1 MTFRSKTKT
10 TTRTT
15 SQKID
20 SPEDSLGSFSNHDGD
35 GNENAEKSNGFVKPN
50 NNFAR
55 ASRLFVHFFVSLHDY
70 NVKMPDF
77 TLYGGR
83 KQATT
88 NFSFSF

>member
-35 GNENAEKSNGFVKPN
+35 GNENAEKSNGFVNPN

-55 ASRLFVHFFVSLHDY
+55 ASRLFVHFFASLHDY

>member
-50 NNFAR
+50 NNFAH
-55 ASRLFVHFFVSLHDY
+55 ASLHDY

>member
-35 GNENAEKSNGFVKPN
+35 GNENAEKRNGFVKPN

-55 ASRLFVHFFVSLHDY
+55 ASRLFVHFFASLHDY

>member
-20 SPEDSLGSFSNHDGD
+20 SPEDSLGNFSNHDGD

-55 ASRLFVHFFVSLHDY
+55 ASRLFVHFFASLHDY

>member
-20 SPEDSLGSFSNHDGD
+20 SPEDSLRSLSNHDGD
-35 GNENAEKSNGFVKPN
+35 GNKNAEKSNGFVKPN

-55 ASRLFVHFFVSLHDY
+55 ASRLFVHFFASLHDY

>member
-35 GNENAEKSNGFVKPN
+35 SNENAEKSNGFVKPN

-55 ASRLFVHFFVSLHDY
+55 ASRLFVHFFASLHDY

>member
-35 GNENAEKSNGFVKPN
+35 GNENAEKGNGFVKPN

-55 ASRLFVHFFVSLHDY
+55 ASRLFVHFFASLHDY

>member
-35 GNENAEKSNGFVKPN
+35 GNENPEKSNGFVKPN

-55 ASRLFVHFFVSLHDY
+55 ASRLFVHFFASLHDY

>member
-55 ASRLFVHFFVSLHDY
+55 ASRLFVHFFTSLHDY

>member
-15 SQKID
+15 SHKID

-55 ASRLFVHFFVSLHDY
+55 ASRLFVHFFASLHDY

>member
-35 GNENAEKSNGFVKPN
+35 GNENAEKSNRFVKPN

-55 ASRLFVHFFVSLHDY
+55 ASRLFVHFFASLHDY

>member
-35 GNENAEKSNGFVKPN
+35 GNKNAEKSNGFVKPN

-55 ASRLFVHFFVSLHDY
+55 ASRLFVHFFASLHDY

>member
-20 SPEDSLGSFSNHDGD
+20 SPEDSLGSFSNHNGD
-35 GNENAEKSNGFVKPN
+35 GNENVEKSNGFVKPN

-55 ASRLFVHFFVSLHDY
+55 ASRLFVHFFASLHDY